1 MVEALLIVL
10 VVLAVV
16 GLVLIILLLRK
27 GPADLSPVLARL
39 DNLER
44 SQDKVATAVRD
55 ELSRGRSES
64 AEASRLLRQEVGDS
78 AKGTLDSLV
87 RGLADLGD
95 QQGKRLDA
103 FAEQLS
109 KATEASQADARLL
122 REENA
127 KSIQNLSASTLAQT
141 KLNAEAQQERLTGFA
156 EKLDLL
162 ATTVDARLKDGQAAS
177 EKQIGEMRSD
187 ATTQAARLKDGTN
200 EALGNFREQVV
211 QRLDAGASLQQQQLE
226 SFGKKLTAL
235 SEELQKSDAS
245 LKETVDKQLSEIQ
258 QSLEKRLSEVR
269 VEGKQASDTARG
281 EITKALKEYQEALRL
296 QVTEASG
303 SQRTQMNDFLARL
316 NTVAE
321 NIEKR
326 MDALRNGVE
335 QKLKDIQ
342 EDSTKKLDQ
351 MRQTVDEKLQG
362 TLEKR
367 LGESFKLVSDRLEL
381 VHKGLGEMQTL
392 ASGVGDL
399 KKVLTNVKTRGT
411 WGEVQLGNL
420 LDQMLTRDQFQQNVA
435 TKPGSGERVEYAIRL
450 PGRTGDGDS
459 PVWLPIDSKC
469 PQEDY
474 QRLVEAAER
483 GDAEAVKES
492 SKQLE
497 IRIKACARDISQ
509 KYISPPNTT
518 DFAILFVPTEGL
530 FAEVLRCAGLTEY
543 LQNEY
548 RVMVAGPTTLA
559 ALLNSL
565 RMGFRTLAIEKRS
578 SEVWNVL
585 SAVKT
590 EFGQFAEVFEKV
602 KKKLGEAANTIDQAA
617 VRTRAMK
624 RTLKTVDELP
634 APDASSLLGLVAS
647 SPAVES
653 EEETPE

>member
-16 GLVLIILLLRK
+16 ALVLMVLLLRK

-64 AEASRLLRQEVGDS
+64 AEASRLLRQEVGES

-122 REENA
+122 REDNA
-127 KSIQNLSASTLAQT
+127 KSIQSLSESTLAQA
-141 KLNAEAQQERLTGFA
+141 KLSAEA
-156 EKLDLL
+156 
-162 ATTVDARLKDGQAAS
+162 
-177 EKQIGEMRSD
+177 
-187 ATTQAARLKDGTN
+187 
-200 EALGNFREQVV
+200 
-211 QRLDAGASLQQQQLE
+211 QQQQLE
-226 SFGKKLTAL
+226 SFGKNLAAL
-235 SEELQKSDAS
+235 AEELQKSDAS

-281 EITKALKEYQEALRL
+281 EITKALKEYQEALKL

-321 NIEKR
+321 SIEKR

-497 IRIKACARDISQ
+497 IRIKACGRDISQ
-509 KYISPPNTT
+509 KYIAPPNTT

-565 RMGFRTLAIEKRS
+565 RMGFRTLAIEKQS

-590 EFGQFAEVFEKV
+590 EFNKFGEVFEKV
-602 KKKLGEAANTIDQAA
+602 KKKLGEASNTIDEAA

-624 RTLKTVDELP
+624 RKLKNVDELP
-634 APDASSLLGLVAS
+634 APAATSLLGLVAS
-647 SPAVES
+647 SPTVES

>member
-1 MVEALLIVL
+1 MT
-10 VVLAVV
+10 
-16 GLVLIILLLRK
+16 R
-27 GPADLSPVLARL
+27 
-39 DNLER
+39 
-44 SQDKVATAVRD
+44 
-55 ELSRGRSES
+55 
-64 AEASRLLRQEVGDS
+64 
-78 AKGTLDSLV
+78 
-87 RGLADLGD
+87 
-95 QQGKRLDA
+95 
-103 FAEQLS
+103 
-109 KATEASQADARLL
+109 
-122 REENA
+122 
-127 KSIQNLSASTLAQT
+127 
-141 KLNAEAQQERLTGFA
+141 
-156 EKLDLL
+156 
-162 ATTVDARLKDGQAAS
+162 
-177 EKQIGEMRSD
+177 
-187 ATTQAARLKDGTN
+187 
-200 EALGNFREQVV
+200 
-211 QRLDAGASLQQQQLE
+211 
-226 SFGKKLTAL
+226 
-235 SEELQKSDAS
+235 
-245 LKETVDKQLSEIQ
+245 
-258 QSLEKRLSEVR
+258 
-269 VEGKQASDTARG
+269 
-281 EITKALKEYQEALRL
+281 
-296 QVTEASG
+296 
-303 SQRTQMNDFLARL
+303 
-316 NTVAE
+316 
-321 NIEKR
+321 
-326 MDALRNGVE
+326 
-335 QKLKDIQ
+335 
-342 EDSTKKLDQ
+342 
-351 MRQTVDEKLQG
+351 KLQG

-367 LGESFKLVSDRLEL
+367 LGESFSSSATDLRL

-497 IRIKACARDISQ
+497 IRIKACGRDISQ
-509 KYISPPNTT
+509 KYIAPPATPGV
-518 DFAILFVPTEGL
+518 AILFAPTEGR

-565 RMGFRTLAIEKRS
+565 RMGFRTLAIEKQS

-590 EFGQFAEVFEKV
+590 EFNKFGEVFEKV
-602 KKKLGEAANTIDQAA
+602 KKKLGEASNTIDEAA

-624 RTLKTVDELP
+624 RKLKNVDELP
-634 APDASSLLGLVAS
+634 APAATSLLGLVAS
-647 SPAVES
+647 SPTVES